1 MVGRFVTAVRRC
13 GIADAAPAASA
24 ITGQMQDLV
33 MLDEQ
38 GPGFDRRCSTST
50 PGDEGTVRLER
61 LVDLAT
67 GPTELLMLA
76 SLAGERSPL
85 RDPAAS
91 GAVIG
96 LRPTTTPAELYRA
109 ATERIGYSLK
119 EQATL
124 ITADR
129 ETAGHEHEPIPLSD
143 DGARFPYSSEEHRRH
158 TRPANSSGSS
168 GTGRCSVHIAPQ

>member
-1 MVGRFVTAVRRC
+1 
-13 GIADAAPAASA
+13 
-24 ITGQMQDLV
+24 MQDLV

-96 LRPTTTPAELYRA
+96 RPRA
-109 ATERIGYSLK
+109 RTDTFIRRRRPFSVLVRRTSPTYSPG
-119 EQATL
+119 QFF
-124 ITADR
+124 R
-129 ETAGHEHEPIPLSD
+129 
-143 DGARFPYSSEEHRRH
+143 
-158 TRPANSSGSS
+158 
-168 GTGRCSVHIAPQ
+168 

>member
-1 MVGRFVTAVRRC
+1 VVGRFVTAVRRC
-13 GIADAAPAASA
+13 GIADAAPAALA

-67 GPTELLMLA
+67 GPTDLMLA

-109 ATERIGYSLK
+109 ATEGIGYSLK
-119 EQATL
+119 EIGTP

-129 ETAGHEHEPIPLSD
+129 RRRRP
-143 DGARFPYSSEEHRRH
+143 FPYSSEEHRRR

-168 GTGRCSVHIAPQ
+168 GTVKGSVHIAPQ